1 MQSVSEHNGVLLPL
15 LRDLAL
21 AQTQPTSTGVDAA
34 KAYSAIINKQPDSE
48 ALHLTVS
55 SDLEH
60 VWTRLKEGNPEEKG
74 KAITTLLWVR
84 KWF

>member
-1 MQSVSEHNGVLLPL
+1 MQSVSEHTSILLPL

-21 AQTQPTSTGVDAA
+21 AQTQPFSTGEDAA
-34 KAYSAIINKQPDSE
+34 KTYSSIINKQPDSE

-60 VWTRLKEGNPEEKG
+60 VWARIRDGSPEGKR
-74 KAITTLLWVR
+74 KAVTTLLWVR
-84 KWF
+84 RWS